1 MSTVSIHSI
10 IFGESND
17 YPLNSGSRTSHSK
30 RELSNIIFGT
40 SNSDTP
46 NEPHYR
52 DEASIFEEQSKQTR
66 SISAPSNRT

>member
-1 MSTVSIHSI
+1 MSTASIHSI

-17 YPLNSGSRTSHSK
+17 YPLNSVSRTSHST

-46 NEPHYR
+46 NEPYDH
-52 DEASIFEEQSKQTR
+52 DEASVFEEQSKQTQLLR
-66 SISAPSNRT
+66 S